1 MRVAVLALCYFPML
15 QWSYVQP
22 WVPSLYNLHIL
33 VSLLFALPG
42 DVVVCLGVSEVGSG
56 SDVASIKTTARPSR
70 DGSDLIIN
78 GGKMWITN
86 SAQAD
91 WMCLL
96 ANTSEGD
103 AHRNKSLICLP
114 MDTKGVTVAR
124 TLRKLGMHS
133 SDTAEIFFEDVRVP
147 RKYMIGEEGK
157 GFIYQM
163 QQFQRERLWGSCS
176 GEEGQGT
183 NPMFLAI

>member
-1 MRVAVLALCYFPML
+1 MT
-15 QWSYVQP
+15 
-22 WVPSLYNLHIL
+22 
-33 VSLLFALPG
+33 
-42 DVVVCLGVSEVGSG
+42 CLGVSEVGSG

-103 AHRNKSLICLP
+103 VHRNKSLICLP
-114 MDTKGVTVAR
+114 MDAKGITVAR

-133 SDTAEIFFEDVRVP
+133 SDTAEIVFEDVRIP
-147 RKYMIGEEGK
+147 SKYVIGEEGK

-163 QQFQRERLWGSCS
+163 QQFQRERLWGAYSSEDKMQVQPFRRFDIISLYTHCCGHS
-176 GEEGQGT
+176 
-183 NPMFLAI
+183 

>member
-1 MRVAVLALCYFPML
+1 MPEEYGGLGLDISYSVAIAEELGHIRCGAVPMAIGVQTDMSTPALAKYGSDELKKTFLAPA
-15 QWSYVQP
+15 
-22 WVPSLYNLHIL
+22 IAGDL
-33 VSLLFALPG
+33 VT
-42 DVVVCLGVSEVGSG
+42 CLGVSEVGSG

-103 AHRNKSLICLP
+103 VHRNKSLICLP
-114 MDTKGVTVAR
+114 MDAKDPVSYTHL
-124 TLRKLGMHS
+124 TLPTIPL
-133 SDTAEIFFEDVRVP
+133 V
-147 RKYMIGEEGK
+147 
-157 GFIYQM
+157 
-163 QQFQRERLWGSCS
+163 
-176 GEEGQGT
+176 
-183 NPMFLAI
+183 